1 MRPTDDELLAQC
13 DVDFFRSGG
22 KGGQNVNK
30 VETAV
35 RLTHRP
41 TGIVVVCRD
50 ERSQWQNKAR
60 ALERLRERIERRNR
74 PVKKRVKTTMPRGA
88 KLDRLKAKAVR
99 AERKAGRRP
108 PREE

>member
-1 MRPTDDELLAQC
+1 MRPTDEQILAEC

-50 ERSQWQNKAR
+50 ERSQWQNKMR
-60 ALERLRERIERRNR
+60 ALDRLRERIDHRNR
-74 PVKKRVKTTMPRGA
+74 PVKKRHETRMPRAA

-99 AERKAGRRP
+99 AERKANRKP
-108 PREE
+108 PRDD